1 MCLDDDHHDD
11 DKVLKGG
18 NNNIYVLCMV
28 AKWQQIQTTSNKY
41 PHLTIEFK
49 KGFCV

>member
-18 NNNIYVLCMV
+18 NNNIYVYGSKV
-28 AKWQQIQTTSNKY
+28 AANTDY
-41 PHLTIEFK
+41 
-49 KGFCV
+49 